1 MCSANSVVKDRMG
14 LLQLGRA
21 DLAGLVDYTLELQQ
35 EVGRLRDSAAQNSS
49 NSSRPPSTDR
59 PETPKPK
66 SLRRKSGRSSGG
78 QPGHPGRT
86 LQSSEKPQ
94 HLPIHPLREC
104 ACGEDLS
111 QEPALDFE
119 RRQVFDLPSLRL
131 ECTEHRAEIKEC
143 PNCGRTSRAPFP
155 ADLNAPV
162 HYRGPPARPPP
173 PPHPNMEKPSA
184 PCWLPSTPPKWAPAA
199 ASVKWA
205 KRCSALP

>member
-1 MCSANSVVKDRMG
+1 MCAENSVVKSRA
-14 LLQLGRA
+14 QLRA
-21 DLAGLVDYTLELQQ
+21 LGQVHLDQLVDYTWELQQ

-66 SLRRKSGRSSGG
+66 SLRRKSGRPSGG

-86 LQSSEKPQ
+86 LQPSEKPQ
-94 HLPIHPLREC
+94 HLQIHPLLEC
-104 ACGEDLS
+104 ECGEDLS

-155 ADLNAPV
+155 DDLNAPV
-162 HYRGPPARPPP
+162 QYGKNFRALLAYLHGSGGSL
-173 PPHPNMEKPSA
+173 HKVLQM
-184 PCWLPSTPPKWAPAA
+184 
-199 ASVKWA
+199 
-205 KRCSALP
+205 KRI